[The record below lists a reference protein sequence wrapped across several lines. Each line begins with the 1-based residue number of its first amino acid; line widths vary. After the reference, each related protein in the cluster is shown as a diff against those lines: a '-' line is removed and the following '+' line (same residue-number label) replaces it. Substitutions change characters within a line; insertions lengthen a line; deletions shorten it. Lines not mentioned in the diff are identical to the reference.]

1 MTCKTAKTFNGTF
14 GFIEIMQTELLV
26 NYSTTKQS
34 IVVETWLVIEKYH
47 EKYHEYSLNNRE
59 KYFCWKFF
67 CIGRGLFKVLSITS
81 VEI

>member
-47 EKYHEYSLNNRE
+47 EYSLNNRE

-67 CIGRGLFKVLSITS
+67 FIGRGVFKVLSIKS